1 MDCINCDKGRQVVNS
16 HFKLCSICN
25 NERLNKRKE
34 TSVPIERIIHSKKQS
49 NRVQMKIDEDEKFYL
64 ECFNNSDHKCEECGI
79 QLPTEFH
86 DINGKVIA
94 RWRYSHILPKSV
106 YPELRHS
113 VDNIN
118 HLCLIHH
125 TQWDHGDKT
134 VMKVYKLNSKKFPNN
149 LIK

>member
-1 MDCINCDKGRQVVNS
+1 MYCINCNKGRRVVNS

-25 NERLNKRKE
+25 NERLSQKKKN
-34 TSVPIERIIHSKKQS
+34 SLPIERIIHSKKKPNKTQI
-49 NRVQMKIDEDEKFYL
+49 KIDEDEKFYL
-64 ECFNNSDHKCEECGI
+64 ECFNNSNHECEECGTP
-79 QLPTEFH
+79 LPTEFR

-113 VDNIN
+113 IENIN
-118 HLCLIHH
+118 HLCLLHH
-125 TQWDHGDKT
+125 TQWDHGNKV
-134 VMKVYKLNSKKFPNN
+134 VMKIYKLNSKKFPNN